1 MSGRVLILV
10 SISNVSRLVLESGLS
25 IGGRSC
31 VEVSFDFSF
40 IQAFTISAALHYMEG
55 IRTLSFLSTVCASL
69 TNKLSV
75 CAVVQ

>member
-40 IQAFTISAALHYMEG
+40 IQAFTISAALYYMEG

-69 TNKLSV
+69 TNN
-75 CAVVQ
+75 

>member
-40 IQAFTISAALHYMEG
+40 IQAFALHYMEG

-69 TNKLSV
+69 TNN
-75 CAVVQ
+75 